1 MPNEQS
7 DERAGACRNCG
18 AALQGPYCH
27 RCGQRRRERSVRAI
41 AAAFLREIT
50 DTDGRLWRTVCML
63 FGKPGLLTALNV
75 HGRRARYVKPVR
87 MYLLASVLFFS
98 SFQYTQDVRNAYM
111 EKVGSSQT
119 DQAEANAEKP
129 GTALG
134 TANGDAPSE
143 LTVTE
148 RLQRG
153 FEVMEYA
160 PGRFSPVF
168 AQTFS
173 TGLLLA
179 LPLIALVLYL
189 LYRLPFYDHV
199 VFALHYGTAFL
210 LGFLAFMMLGVVV
223 KAVLLSQPAWI
234 DRLPDINVLL
244 YVVFAG
250 VCVAYLYAA
259 LRRAY
264 RESSGR
270 TAWKTAVVALASFI
284 SFILM
289 QIGSSLVTAYR
300 VGGMPL
306 G

>member
-1 MPNEQS
+1 MPNERS
-7 DERAGACRNCG
+7 GEEGGACRNCG
-18 AALQGPYCH
+18 ALLQGPYCH

-50 DTDGRLWRTVCML
+50 DTDGRLWRTVRLL

-98 SFQYTQDVRNAYM
+98 AFQYTQDVRNAYM
-111 EKVGSSQT
+111 EQEGSSQT
-119 DQAEANAEKP
+119 DQAEANAEEP
-129 GTALG
+129 GEAL
-134 TANGDAPSE
+134 TANEEAPSK

-153 FEVMEYA
+153 FDVMEHA
-160 PGRFSPVF
+160 PGRFSTVF

-210 LGFLAFMMLGVVV
+210 FGFLAFMMLGVVV
-223 KAVLLSQPAWI
+223 KAVLLSRPAWI
-234 DRLPDINVLL
+234 DRLPDVNVLL

-250 VCVAYLYAA
+250 LCVAYLYAA

-264 RESSGR
+264 REAR
-270 TAWKTAVVALASFI
+270 WPTAWKTAVVALASFI